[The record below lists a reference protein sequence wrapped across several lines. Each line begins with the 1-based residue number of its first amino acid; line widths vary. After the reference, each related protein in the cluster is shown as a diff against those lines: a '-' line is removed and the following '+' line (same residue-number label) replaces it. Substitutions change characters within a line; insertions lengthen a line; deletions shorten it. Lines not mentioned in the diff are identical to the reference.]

1 MPNGFQN
8 NDGEHYRHKRASE
21 NANFG
26 GLDRRVVAKRDH
38 ENKSDMVKPT
48 PGQTGI
54 YWLLA
59 IKY

>member
-8 NDGEHYRHKRASE
+8 NDGPHYRHKLASE

-38 ENKSDMVKPT
+38 GNKSDIIKPT
-48 PGQTGI
+48 AARQAYIG
-54 YWLLA
+54 Y
-59 IKY
+59 